1 MHDRV
6 SRRAVLASAGALS
19 LSGCLGSVDTADPT
33 ASPDDAPAVSF
44 TAEVVRPFA
53 DEHPAALRLA
63 LANGGGEPLVVRWNV
78 SDGQGGPFNAVWGVR
93 RDGDTEVGVFRRDG
107 QALCVPGDGSP
118 IPESPIEGCW
128 APPCEEIDLPMSL
141 HGRFELTPDGPTD
154 DEYVVLDGL
163 GGECLQPGTYV
174 FDEDRAGVGARVARG
189 TVEDASVETD
199 SGWYPLERDLELSID
214 DSGNVTASAEAVVS
228 PPKTPRDDEDETPQ
242 PTPKPVDRVD

>member
-78 SDGQGGPFNAVWGVR
+78 SDGQGGPFNPVWGVR

-141 HGRFELTPDGPTD
+141 HGRFELTPDGPTA

-163 GGECLQPGTYV
+163 GGECL
-174 FDEDRAGVGARVARG
+174 
-189 TVEDASVETD
+189 
-199 SGWYPLERDLELSID
+199 
-214 DSGNVTASAEAVVS
+214 
-228 PPKTPRDDEDETPQ
+228 
-242 PTPKPVDRVD
+242 